1 VLRAKFDEYE
11 PLFVGVLGP
20 TRRGDRVLHFL
31 SINQT
36 LIRLRLEDF
45 LKGGE
50 LWVGYG
56 METEFPGRVNSV
68 KENTLSG
75 IGSPGLVG
83 LAPGYDSGKP
93 G

>member
-1 VLRAKFDEYE
+1 LE
-11 PLFVGVLGP
+11 
-20 TRRGDRVLHFL
+20 GD
-31 SINQT
+31 
-36 LIRLRLEDF
+36 
-45 LKGGE
+45 E
-50 LWVGYG
+50 LWVGYD
-56 METEFPGRVNSV
+56 METEFLVGLTGV

>member
-1 VLRAKFDEYE
+1 
-11 PLFVGVLGP
+11 
-20 TRRGDRVLHFL
+20 
-31 SINQT
+31 
-36 LIRLRLEDF
+36 
-45 LKGGE
+45 
-50 LWVGYG
+50 

-83 LAPGYDSGKP
+83 LESGYDSGKP